1 MMEIYDSHTHLNDE
15 PFFDDVPA
23 FLARA
28 QHYHVT
34 EMNIVGS
41 DQNLN
46 QRALELAHRYDHLHA
61 VIGWHPEEFADY
73 NQTALD
79 HLAQQLAD
87 PAVVAVGEIGLDF
100 YWDQDHHDL
109 QKQMLLDQ
117 ISLAQQFH
125 LPIVIHCREALAEIY
140 EILKTVDLTSIGGV
154 MHSFSGDVDWA
165 KKFLD
170 LGMYLSFSGG
180 VSFNSAE
187 GVHASAQYVSA
198 DRLLVETDAPYLTPV
213 PYRGKQ
219 NEPAFTAYVV
229 DALAKLRQVEPE
241 VIAQITTANARQLF
255 KKRD

>member
-1 MMEIYDSHTHLNDE
+1 MGIYDSHTHLNDE

-28 QHYHVT
+28 QHYQVT

-41 DQNLN
+41 NQLLN
-46 QRALELAHRYDHLHA
+46 QRALELAHRYHQLHA
-61 VIGWHPEEFADY
+61 VIGWHPEEFSDY
-73 NQTALD
+73 QVATLD
-79 HLAQQLAD
+79 QLANQLAD
-87 PAVVAVGEIGLDF
+87 PAVVAVGEIGLDY
-100 YWDQDHHDL
+100 YWDQDHHEL

-125 LPIVIHCREALAEIY
+125 LPIVIHCREALAELY
-140 EILKTVDLTSIGGV
+140 DILKMTDISAIGGV

-170 LGMYLSFSGG
+170 LGMYLSFSG
-180 VSFNSAE
+180 VVTFNSAHE
-187 GVHASAQYVSA
+187 VQASAQYVPA
-198 DRLLVETDAPYLTPV
+198 DRLLVETDAPYLTPM

-219 NEPAFTAYVV
+219 NEPAFTAFVV
-229 DALAKLRQVEPE
+229 EKLAQIRQVEPDE
-241 VIAQITTANARQLF
+241 LAQVTTENARQLF

>member
-1 MMEIYDSHTHLNDE
+1 MEIYDSHTHLNDE

-28 QHYHVT
+28 QHYQVT

-41 DQNLN
+41 NQLLN
-46 QRALELAHRYDHLHA
+46 QRALELAHRYYQLHA
-61 VIGWHPEEFADY
+61 VIGWHPEEFSDY
-73 NQTALD
+73 QAATLD
-79 HLAQQLAD
+79 KLVNQLAD
-87 PAVVAVGEIGLDF
+87 PAVVAVGEIGLDY
-100 YWDQDHHDL
+100 YWDQDHHEL

-125 LPIVIHCREALAEIY
+125 LPIVIHCREALAELY
-140 EILKTVDLTSIGGV
+140 DILKMIDISAIGGV

-170 LGMYLSFSGG
+170 LGMYLSFSG
-180 VSFNSAE
+180 VVTFNSAHE
-187 GVHASAQYVSA
+187 VQASAQYVPA
-198 DRLLVETDAPYLTPV
+198 DRILVETDAPYLTPM

-219 NEPAFTAYVV
+219 NEPAFTAFVV
-229 DALAKLRQVEPE
+229 EKLAQLRQVGPDEL
-241 VIAQITTANARQLF
+241 AQVTTGNAQQLF